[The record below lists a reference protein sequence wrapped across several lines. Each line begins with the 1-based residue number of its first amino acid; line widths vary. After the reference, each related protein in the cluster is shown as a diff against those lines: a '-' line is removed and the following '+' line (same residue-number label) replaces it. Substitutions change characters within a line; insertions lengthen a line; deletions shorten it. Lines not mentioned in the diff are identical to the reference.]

1 MSEKKK
7 PEIKKNVENEEP
19 EKFLS
24 ETVIEALWNQYDFL
38 ITSVR
43 TSINENSEAYEH
55 AIKETKKFFKEY
67 KKMMDGF
74 RNEQS
79 NINKE
84 LLERFSTYQK
94 NKLEQFDSKNEKSEQ
109 LDEQLK
115 EIRQQY
121 EKIAEMPWEA
131 WDKGTE
137 RVSERIESNVKHSL
151 DFMKK
156 NRETWETI
164 SDNYAKALKDSQQA
178 WVKAGEK
185 YIVSLYK
192 PFFRP
197 AVQKAE

>member
-55 AIKETKKFFKEY
+55 AIKETKKFLKEY